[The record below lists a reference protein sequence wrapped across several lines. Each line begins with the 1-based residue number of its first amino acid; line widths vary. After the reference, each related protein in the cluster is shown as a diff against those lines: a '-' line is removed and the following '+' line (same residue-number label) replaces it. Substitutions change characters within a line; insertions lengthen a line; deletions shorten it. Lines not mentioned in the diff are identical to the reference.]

1 MRKYFRV
8 EEYKILAFRLFL
20 AYVFY
25 GIARIFFTIYNFEL
39 LGSPGLFEF
48 LRLYYHGL
56 IFDTAGI
63 LYVNMIFILFSILPL
78 RINTWNI
85 FQKFQ
90 FFIYFL
96 FNLTAYATNFIDF
109 IYFKYILTRSTL
121 ASFESIQHES
131 NKVILLFSFII
142 SYWHV
147 FFLFIVLSIIWVY
160 LYRLWNLKNKKPQNL
175 FAYYGLS
182 IVCFFVIIT
191 LMVGAIRGG
200 DFKKSTRPI
209 NMVDANRHVNSS
221 IQAGI
226 VLNTPF
232 CIIRTINKKSVKKVE
247 YLSNEEVI
255 QLVKPIKQYDRKV
268 HEKPNVVLIIIESYG
283 REYSG
288 AFNPETKIKDYKSY
302 TPFVDSLA
310 QHSLIF
316 TNAYANGYKSIH
328 GMSSILSGI
337 PSFKDAFTSTPYA
350 NQKIESLV
358 SVLENLGYHTSFFH
372 GAENGSMG
380 FLGYSNILGIDKY
393 FGRNEYNNDTD
404 FDGYWGIW
412 DEPFLQFMKEKLD
425 EEKEPFFS
433 TVFTISSHEPYI
445 IPEKYK
451 ETFPEG
457 DIIMHKCVRYTDYAL
472 RRFFDEAKKEHWYNN
487 TLFVLV
493 ADHANLIYYPEYRKA
508 LNINTIPILFY
519 HPDGRYNGI
528 NNLLA
533 QQIDIYPTIVNM
545 IGFNKPFRSWG
556 RSLIS
561 DQEEPFVVRYSGYYY
576 YFYDKYVCCFD
587 GEKLIGFYELSD
599 KSMKNNLINE
609 NKEMMFL
616 MEKRCKAFIQ
626 DYMNKIIDSKLS
638 ENRF

>member
-25 GIARIFFTIYNFEL
+25 GIARILFTIYNFEL

-160 LYRLWNLKNKKPQNL
+160 LYRLWNLKNKKPQNP

-288 AFNPETKIKDYKSY
+288 AFNPDTKIKDYKSY

-358 SVLENLGYHTSFFH
+358 SVLESLGYHTSFFH

-380 FLGYSNILGIDKY
+380 FLGYSNILGGMNIIMIPASMGIGE
-393 FGRNEYNNDTD
+393 FGTN
-404 FDGYWGIW
+404 
-412 DEPFLQFMKEKLD
+412 L
-425 EEKEPFFS
+425 FFS
-433 TVFTISSHEPYI
+433 
-445 IPEKYK
+445 
-451 ETFPEG
+451 
-457 DIIMHKCVRYTDYAL
+457 L
-472 RRFFDEAKKEHWYNN
+472 
-487 TLFVLV
+487 
-493 ADHANLIYYPEYRKA
+493 
-508 LNINTIPILFY
+508 
-519 HPDGRYNGI
+519 
-528 NNLLA
+528 
-533 QQIDIYPTIVNM
+533 
-545 IGFNKPFRSWG
+545 
-556 RSLIS
+556 
-561 DQEEPFVVRYSGYYY
+561 
-576 YFYDKYVCCFD
+576 
-587 GEKLIGFYELSD
+587 
-599 KSMKNNLINE
+599 
-609 NKEMMFL
+609 
-616 MEKRCKAFIQ
+616 
-626 DYMNKIIDSKLS
+626 
-638 ENRF
+638 